1 MENVEVYYNQ
11 GLERKRNSWLFM
23 DIKDHL
29 ASYCTQFSENLEGIE
44 TQVVENGVMIKL
56 WNERKEIQVMLD
68 NDATKKLI
76 DSAKSVKV

>member
-1 MENVEVYYNQ
+1 MKNVEVCYNQ
-11 GLERKRNSWLFM
+11 GLERRRNSWLFM
-23 DIKDHL
+23 DIKDYL

-44 TQVVENGVMIKL
+44 TQVVENGILIKL

-68 NDATKKLI
+68 NDAAKKLI